1 MTIHK
6 KMLRLASA
14 ALLLTGLAA
23 AAPAL
28 AQSADL
34 SLAFATANSSANFGA
49 SVTYSLNVT
58 NAGADAAAAVTV
70 SGTLPV
76 GAKVTGVTGC
86 TPASGTALPVVYFPC
101 AITGTV
107 ASGATKNVKVTV
119 AYAFPDPA
127 LDTCPPT
134 GVPYFG
140 AVTFTAASTTTD
152 PDTANNTVTRAPN
165 LTKPLADLEVA
176 VTGPASISRGGGTY
190 TYNYTVT
197 NHGPCAVP
205 AVEVAVDDSVAT
217 GFTWVSATGICGAKD
232 AEYLACSGDNN
243 RLCSTDS
250 DPNPDPNAV
259 LDPDY
264 DCRAAQNGGTDKGT
278 CVPRQIDGDFLP
290 DGSDYQYCDGGAM
303 AVGDTHTG
311 TKTYHLNGLASD
323 LISSNQGTGL
333 QMITYSSGPT
343 SILDPVPDNNVSDV
357 TYVLTKSMG
366 CSTTGGGTSFL
377 LLAVGL
383 GFLFL
388 KRRK

>member
-152 PDTANNTVTRAPN
+152 PDDTNNTVTRAPN

-190 TYNYTVT
+190 EFAYTVT

-217 GFTWVSATGICGAKD
+217 GFTWVSATGICGATD
-232 AEYLACSGDNN
+232 AEYAACSGDNDV
-243 RLCSTDS
+243 LCGDDTDCS
-250 DPNPDPNAV
+250 AE
-259 LDPDY
+259 
-264 DCRAAQNGGTDKGT
+264 ANGGVDKGT
-278 CVPRQIDGDFLP
+278 CGPRQIDGDFLP

-303 AVGDTHTG
+303 AVGDVHTG